1 MSEDRKAWAN
11 RVIERDPALANTLK
25 AFRSMFGASVVKM
38 VHADPELSFAEH
50 LPWQSDLAIVPKKPF
65 DLSKRKPKI

>member
-11 RVIERDPALANTLK
+11 RVIERDPALADTLK
-25 AFRSMFGASVVKM
+25 EFRYLFGASVVKM
-38 VHADPELSFAEH
+38 AHADPELSFAEH
-50 LPWQSDLAIVPKKPF
+50 LPWQSDLAIVPRKPF